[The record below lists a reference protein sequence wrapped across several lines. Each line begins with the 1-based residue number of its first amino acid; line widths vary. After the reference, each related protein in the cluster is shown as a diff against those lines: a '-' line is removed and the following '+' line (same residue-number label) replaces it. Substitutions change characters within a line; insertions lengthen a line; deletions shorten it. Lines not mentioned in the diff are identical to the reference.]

1 MSKLIEVKN
10 LKKWFYVGKVVA
22 GKREALRA
30 VDGVSFFINN
40 KEVLGLVG
48 ESG

>member
-10 LKKWFYVGKVVA
+10 LRKWFYVGKIVA

-30 VDGVSFFINN
+30 VDGVSFLLIIE
-40 KEVLGLVG
+40 K
-48 ESG
+48 